1 MALIKMNFLSKML
14 GMQTNVTI
22 ALPTFSFADIM
33 NGRPDYYVQGMK
45 YQVLWL
51 LHGGSGDDS
60 DYVNF
65 SNIVRYADDHKLAVV
80 MPADFN
86 QQYTD
91 DESGAQYF
99 KYVADELP
107 QMLPALFPFS
117 TERADNFVG
126 GLSMGAHGAMKCAIM
141 RPERYQAALI
151 MSGAARDPQ
160 NPLKPPFQFDAGTG
174 LAGPKVIETVAGS
187 ENDAFYHAKKNVAD
201 GRPLPEFF
209 ITCGLDDF
217 ALERSRSAADFLQK
231 EGYPVHTEWV
241 EGYSHE
247 WDFWDL
253 TLKKAISQWLPLRHS
268 VIYPKD

>member
-33 NGRPDYYVQGMK
+33 NNRPDYYVQGMK

-65 SNIVRYADDHKLAVV
+65 SNIIRYADDHKLAVV
-80 MPADFN
+80 MPADYN

-99 KYVADELP
+99 KYVVDELP
-107 QMLPALFPFS
+107 QMLSVLFPFS
-117 TERADNFVG
+117 DKREDNFIG
-126 GLSMGAHGAMKCAIM
+126 GLSMGAHGAMKCAIL
-141 RPERYQAALI
+141 RPEKYQAALI
-151 MSGAARDPQ
+151 MSGAARDPHKPM
-160 NPLKPPFQFDAGTG
+160 NPPFSFDPKTG
-174 LAGPKVIETVAGS
+174 LAGPKMIETIAGS
-187 ENDAFYHAKKNVAD
+187 DNDAYFHAHKNVID
-201 GRPLPEFF
+201 QRPLPEFF
-209 ITCGLDDF
+209 ITCGLNDF
-217 ALERSRSAADFLQK
+217 ALERSQSAADFLAK
-231 EGYPVHTEWV
+231 EGYTVHTEWV

-253 TLKKAISQWLPLRHS
+253 TLRKAITEWMPLRREI
-268 VIYPKD
+268 IYPG